1 MTGILMPIF
10 VWKMPKGVMSW
21 PVNPP
26 PQFLI
31 FVKFL
36 LAEKCPK
43 LGIQLPN
50 AGDDNQSC
58 RILTVLF
65 NRTEQLHTMYYNI
78 FSSTLIYTNVM
89 IATSLQGGDHHHQDP
104 TKVIHCKEYLYN

>member
-1 MTGILMPIF
+1 MTGLLTLIF
-10 VWKMPKGVMSW
+10 GFQMQQGVISW
-21 PVNPP
+21 PVKLFFILPI
-26 PQFLI
+26 LT
-31 FVKFL
+31 KLL
-36 LAEKCPK
+36 LALKCPK

-78 FSSTLIYTNVM
+78 FSSTLIYTNAM